1 MPGAPFDIDLP
12 ADMPLRRAASVA
24 ARPLLRWALRLNTFG
39 ELYQKAGTMRMAG
52 AGQTA
57 SDSGAFAR
65 VALRVLDIRSE
76 FSADD
81 TRQIPAHGA
90 LIVAANHP
98 HGAVDGLILLDLIS
112 RVRQDVRL
120 IANHMLARLPE
131 LRDMCFFV
139 DPFER
144 HDSMKRTLP
153 GLRAA
158 HLWLR
163 RGGAVIVFPS
173 GEVAHART
181 AEGVPVDSPWR
192 TTVGRLAT
200 ATGAAVVP
208 VHISGAN
215 SPTFY
220 AAGRV
225 HPLLRS
231 VLLARE
237 LLKKRGCSLPV
248 CLGRTLSPKE
258 VATDDHSASTA
269 TERIRA
275 AVEALR
281 GLPPVAAAAR
291 TLETD
296 VTPTAPGALAADVS
310 RLPMDSKLLASGA
323 FDVYCAEARSIP
335 RVLAEIG
342 RLRERTFRA
351 VGEGTGKP
359 ADLDAFDA
367 SYLHLFV
374 WNRERSEVVGA
385 YRIGRSDQIVAS
397 AGVAGLYTRSLFRFD
412 EKLIHSLPPALE
424 LGRSF
429 VRQEYQRDPSG
440 LMLLWKGICAFV
452 QRHPQY
458 RVLFGAVSV
467 SARYSDRT
475 RAMLMQFLEQNHLDP
490 LSEYVAPRRPYPVTP
505 SMDPSTLIPR
515 TIEAAEALTSQF
527 EGPGRPMPVL
537 LRQYL
542 KLNAR
547 ALGFSVD
554 PSFGDALDALMMV
567 DLLRV
572 DIRILRR
579 YFGRQGADAFLEHHL
594 ATSHAA

>member
-12 ADMPLRRAASVA
+12 EDMPLRRAATLA
-24 ARPLLRWALRLNTFG
+24 ARPLLRWGLRLNTFA
-39 ELYQKAGTMRMAG
+39 ELFQKAEAMRRAG
-52 AGQTA
+52 AEQTT
-57 SDSGAFAR
+57 SDPGAFAR
-65 VALRVLDIRSE
+65 LALHVLDIRPE
-76 FSADD
+76 FSAADA
-81 TRQIPAHGA
+81 RLIPAHGP

-98 HGAVDGLILLDLIS
+98 HGAVDGLVLLDLVG

-120 IANHMLARLPE
+120 IANHLLARIPE
-131 LRDMCFFV
+131 LRDLCFFV

-144 HDSMKRTLP
+144 HDSMKRTLS

-163 RGGAVIVFPS
+163 RGGTVIVFPA
-173 GEVAHART
+173 GEVAHARS
-181 AEGVPVDSPWR
+181 AEGSLLDSAWR
-192 TTVGRLAT
+192 STVGRLAL
-200 ATGAAVVP
+200 ATGAQVLP
-208 VHISGAN
+208 VHISGEN
-215 SPTFY
+215 SSMFY

-237 LLKKRGCSLPV
+237 LLKKRGCPISV
-248 CLGRTLSPKE
+248 CLGRTLSSTELAAK
-258 VATDDHSASTA
+258 DHSASTA
-269 TERIRA
+269 TERIRT
-275 AVEALR
+275 AVEAIR
-281 GLPPVAAAAR
+281 SQPPVAAAAR
-291 TLETD
+291 TLEPEAAPIASEELADD
-296 VTPTAPGALAADVS
+296 VG
-310 RLPMDSKLLASGA
+310 RLPIEAKLLASGA
-323 FDVYCAEARSIP
+323 FDVYCAEAPSIP
-335 RVLAEIG
+335 HVLAEIG

-351 VGEGTGKP
+351 VGEGTGRA
-359 ADLDAFDA
+359 ADLDAFDVF
-367 SYLHLFV
+367 YLHLFV

-385 YRIGRSDQIVAS
+385 YRIGRSDQIVS
-397 AGVAGLYTRSLFRFD
+397 AEGVAGLYTRSLFRFD
-412 EKLIHSLPPALE
+412 DKLIRNLPPALE

-429 VRQEYQRDPSG
+429 VRQEYQRDPIA
-440 LMLLWKGICAFV
+440 LMLLWKGICSFV
-452 QRHPQY
+452 QQHPQY

-475 RAMLMQFLEQNHLDP
+475 RVMLMQFLEQNHLDP
-490 LSEYVAPRRPYPVTP
+490 LSEQIAPLKPYPLVRP
-505 SMDPSTLIPR
+505 VDPSAVVPR
-515 TIEAAEALTSQF
+515 TIEAAEALTTQF
-527 EGPGRPMPVL
+527 EGSGRTMPVL

-547 ALGFSVD
+547 VLGFSVD

-572 DIRILRR
+572 DARILRR